1 MPRWQHERIRCN
13 DWLLRPIHPYR
24 NTGDP
29 MIKITWYSISLGAD
43 INTYSDGDWDMNH
56 LYVLDAKGN
65 VYEELPAHM
74 LTTRADIE
82 IAALIQ
88 EELNNMEP
96 GYREPDEYHEPEY
109 FIRGVHC

>member
-1 MPRWQHERIRCN
+1 MLPAGSADRR
-13 DWLLRPIHPYR
+13 D
-24 NTGDP
+24 GDP

-43 INTYSDGDWDMNH
+43 INTYADGDWDMNY
-56 LYVLDAKGN
+56 LYVLDGKGGI
-65 VYEELPAHM
+65 YEELPAHM